1 MSFFPLPLVAF
12 EHYMLADDRLA
23 YPMSF
28 FFRLKFTGRFDRCR
42 FHEALRESLT
52 RHPLLHAHIRGSAEG
67 ETSGLT
73 WMDAPDLD
81 LLVSWNLENSP
92 VLFPEGQQIDL
103 RRETGIRLWAHEG
116 SETTFILLQ
125 FHHSCSDGIGATHF
139 IESLLTAYAKAP
151 GWLPQHSSNVSAGR
165 SLHRARGRLGLN
177 FLEMGRRLCSEIP
190 RIASF
195 FLTTPLPVVGRLSAK
210 ADTRAL
216 ADFPGLLSHSFEE
229 TESGQIC
236 SMAKRNKVTV
246 NDLLLR
252 DLFVTLDGWNRLHT
266 PGRYAGSLRISMPMN
281 LRPSADMSM
290 PAVNAMSM
298 VFLDRHSS
306 GIADPETL
314 LHGIQAETQA
324 MKQGHLGLTLLWVLR
339 IVGAF
344 PGGLKALLGG
354 IRCLNSSVLSNLG
367 IMFADSPL
375 RGPGDL
381 VVANDIILES
391 VEFFPPVRPLT
402 HASFGVVSYGKRLVV
417 GMNYD
422 RLTLT
427 SEDAHELLGAF
438 AGQVKLSIN

>member
-1 MSFFPLPLVAF
+1 
-12 EHYMLADDRLA
+12 
-23 YPMSF
+23 
-28 FFRLKFTGRFDRCR
+28 
-42 FHEALRESLT
+42 
-52 RHPLLHAHIRGSAEG
+52 
-67 ETSGLT
+67 
-73 WMDAPDLD
+73 
-81 LLVSWNLENSP
+81 
-92 VLFPEGQQIDL
+92 
-103 RRETGIRLWAHEG
+103 
-116 SETTFILLQ
+116 
-125 FHHSCSDGIGATHF
+125 
-139 IESLLTAYAKAP
+139 
-151 GWLPQHSSNVSAGR
+151 
-165 SLHRARGRLGLN
+165 
-177 FLEMGRRLCSEIP
+177 
-190 RIASF
+190 
-195 FLTTPLPVVGRLSAK
+195 
-210 ADTRAL
+210 
-216 ADFPGLLSHSFEE
+216 
-229 TESGQIC
+229 
-236 SMAKRNKVTV
+236 
-246 NDLLLR
+246 
-252 DLFVTLDGWNRLHT
+252 
-266 PGRYAGSLRISMPMN
+266 
-281 LRPSADMSM
+281 M